1 MNITV
6 QHNTI
11 THLVLVQATRMNE
24 IINSESFFSTLF
36 IIIMADTIKI
46 TSFLFNGSLQST
58 DLHAL

>member
-1 MNITV
+1 MSITV

-46 TSFLFNGSLQST
+46 TSFLFSGSLQST